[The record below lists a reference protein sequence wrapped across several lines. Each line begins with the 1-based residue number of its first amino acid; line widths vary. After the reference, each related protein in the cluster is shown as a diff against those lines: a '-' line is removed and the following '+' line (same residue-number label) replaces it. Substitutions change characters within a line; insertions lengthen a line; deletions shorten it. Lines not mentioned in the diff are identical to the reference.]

1 MSSKRVRIDLEFI
14 FKASPTIIYNFVT
27 TPACLVRWYCNE
39 VDITGETYAFYW
51 QGSSEVATLVD
62 DIEDERVRFK
72 WDEADDEEGSQLE
85 RIGDD
90 FDLENAHADREFQS
104 HVAEAIN
111 KLSPI
116 QRTLV
121 TLYHLDEMSLLDI
134 ARVTELPEGTVK
146 NYLFR
151 ARLKLRQAL
160 ERKVGEPA

>member
-72 WDEADDEEGSQLE
+72 WDEADDDEEYLE
-85 RIGDD
+85 FRMYKSDFTNETIFEITDFCDD
-90 FDLENAHADREFQS
+90 DEVQEVKDLWT
-104 HVAEAIN
+104 
-111 KLSPI
+111 
-116 QRTLV
+116 TL
-121 TLYHLDEMSLLDI
+121 T
-134 ARVTELPEGTVK
+134 TEL
-146 NYLFR
+146 
-151 ARLKLRQAL
+151 
-160 ERKVGEPA
+160 RKECGG

>member
-72 WDEADDEEGSQLE
+72 WDEADDDEEYLE
-85 RIGDD
+85 FRMYKSDVTNETIFEITDFCDD
-90 FDLENAHADREFQS
+90 DEVQEVKDLWT
-104 HVAEAIN
+104 
-111 KLSPI
+111 
-116 QRTLV
+116 TL
-121 TLYHLDEMSLLDI
+121 T
-134 ARVTELPEGTVK
+134 TEL
-146 NYLFR
+146 
-151 ARLKLRQAL
+151 
-160 ERKVGEPA
+160 RKECGG